1 MTMVDIRF
9 WNSANE
15 CLKVNGLYIHTV
27 PMAVVENCIEAVAK
41 SALEKGANCITV
53 DDIHGQYR
61 VFDLYE
67 KDNEVYCDEYE
78 TIEDDYES
86 NMYCDNT
93 GLCNGYHCPYYN
105 ECKGNI
111 G

>member
-41 SALEKGANCITV
+41 SALEKGATV
-53 DDIHGQYR
+53 SQ
-61 VFDLYE
+61 L
-67 KDNEVYCDEYE
+67 
-78 TIEDDYES
+78 
-86 NMYCDNT
+86 MM
-93 GLCNGYHCPYYN
+93 
-105 ECKGNI
+105 
-111 G
+111 

>member
-27 PMAVVENCIEAVAK
+27 PMAVVENCIEAIAK

-53 DDIHGQYR
+53 DDINGQYR
-61 VFDLYE
+61 IFDLYE
-67 KDNEVYCDEYE
+67 KDNEICCDEYE

-93 GLCNGYHCPYYN
+93 GFCCGYHCSYYN
-105 ECKGNI
+105 KCQGNV